1 MEHRLLD
8 YFLVLAE
15 ELHFTKAA
23 DRLGITQPTLS
34 HQIKLL
40 EHELGTP
47 LFQRSGKKTYL
58 TSAGNILMEHAQQV
72 HHELTQA
79 RLKIGELSGLKRGRL
94 RIGCS
99 GNHLLTES
107 LISFHQLHPDI
118 ELTVMELAT
127 DETLEG
133 LLANRLDLGVVFL
146 PLEDEQLMSRP
157 LFDEE
162 LVFIISKHHKLAS
175 IQQITL
181 SELRDIPLILFQKK
195 FLARQMLDQACRQT
209 GVTLNPVIEL
219 STMDSQIR
227 MVEQGVGAT
236 ILPASYAAITRSTDL
251 AIIPLAP
258 SAPRKKVGLVYK
270 KSTFLDPALNQ
281 FILHLEARYLQGK

>member
-1 MEHRLLD
+1 MEHRLLE
-8 YFLVLAE
+8 YFLTLAE

-23 DRLGITQPTLS
+23 ERLGITQPTLS

-40 EHELGTP
+40 EQELGTP

-58 TSAGNILMEHAQQV
+58 TSAGTILMEHAQQV

-107 LISFHQLHPDI
+107 LISFHQLHPNI

-127 DETLEG
+127 DETHEG
-133 LLANRLDLGVVFL
+133 LLSNRLDLGVVFL
-146 PLEDEQLMSRP
+146 PLVDEQLISRP

-162 LVFIISKHHKLAS
+162 LVFVISKQHKLAS
-175 IQQITL
+175 VSQITL
-181 SELRDIPLILFQKK
+181 QEVQNVPLILFQQK
-195 FLARQMLDQACRQT
+195 FLVRQMLDQACQQA
-209 GVTLNPVIEL
+209 GVALSPVIEL

-227 MVEQGVGAT
+227 MAEQGVGAT
-236 ILPASYAAITRSTDL
+236 ILPASYAAITRSAEL
-251 AIIPLAP
+251 VIIPLAP
-258 SAPRKKVGLVYK
+258 STPRKEVGLVYR
-270 KSTFLDPALNQ
+270 KSTFLDPALTQ
-281 FILHLEARYLQGK
+281 FIRHLQARYLQGK

>member
-40 EHELGTP
+40 EQELGTP

-58 TSAGNILMEHAQQV
+58 TSAGSILMEHAQQV

-127 DETLEG
+127 DETHEG
-133 LLANRLDLGVVFL
+133 LLTNRLDLGVVFL

-157 LFDEE
+157 LFNEE

-175 IQQITL
+175 IPQITL
-181 SELRDIPLILFQKK
+181 PELRDVPLILFQQK
-195 FLARQMLDQACRQT
+195 FLARQLLDQACRQA
-209 GVTLNPVIEL
+209 GIALRPVIEL

-227 MVEQGVGAT
+227 MAEQGIGAT
-236 ILPASYAAITRSTDL
+236 ILPASYAAITRSTGL

-258 SAPRKKVGLVYK
+258 SAPRKEVGLVYK

>member
-40 EHELGTP
+40 EQELGTP

-72 HHELTQA
+72 HHELAQA

-107 LISFHQLHPDI
+107 LISFHQLYPDI

-127 DETLEG
+127 DETHEG
-133 LLANRLDLGVVFL
+133 LLTNRLDLGVVFL
-146 PLEDEQLMSRP
+146 PLEDEQLISRP

-162 LVFIISKHHKLAS
+162 LVCIISKHHKLAG
-175 IQQITL
+175 IPQISLPEL
-181 SELRDIPLILFQKK
+181 SDVPLILFQQK
-195 FLARQMLDQACRQT
+195 FLARQMLDQACRQA
-209 GVTLNPVIEL
+209 GIALRPVIEL

-227 MVEQGVGAT
+227 MAEQGVGAT

-258 SAPRKKVGLVYK
+258 AAPRKEVGLVYK

>member
-8 YFLVLAE
+8 YFLILAE

-34 HQIKLL
+34 HQIRLL

-47 LFQRSGKKTYL
+47 LFQRSGKKTFL
-58 TSAGNILMEHAQQV
+58 TPAGIILMEHAQRV
-72 HHELTQA
+72 NHELDQA

-99 GNHLLTES
+99 GNHLLTDP
-107 LISFHQLHPDI
+107 LMSFHQLYPEI

-127 DETLEG
+127 DETHAG
-133 LLANRLDLGVVFL
+133 LLANRLDLGVIFL
-146 PLEDEQLMSRP
+146 PLDDDQLIRRP
-157 LFDEE
+157 LFNEE
-162 LVFIISKHHKLAS
+162 LILIISRRHQLAAAPEVS
-175 IQQITL
+175 L
-181 SELRDIPLILFQKK
+181 SELEELPLILFQRK
-195 FLARQMLDQACRQT
+195 FLVRQMLDQACLLA
-209 GVTLNPVIEL
+209 GVTFKPVIEL

-227 MVEQGVGAT
+227 MAEQGAGAT
-236 ILPASYAAITRSTDL
+236 ILPASYAEIITSPELR
-251 AIIPLAP
+251 IIPLVP
-258 SAPRKKVGLVYK
+258 SPRKEVGLVYR

-281 FILHLEARYLQGK
+281 FIMHLQERYPQGK